1 MNLEE
6 EMINKAGKE
15 FADQIDF
22 NILADLLVDECGW
35 TRIESSRPLERTVFE
50 WMNVNCKHHWKHR
63 GDVILFESIKDANWL
78 TLKWS

>member
-35 TRIESSRPLERTVFE
+35 TRIESSRLLERTVFE
-50 WMNVNCKHHWKHR
+50 WMNVNCKHQWKHR
-63 GDVILFESIKDANWL
+63 RDVILFESVKDANWF
-78 TLKWS
+78 TLKWM